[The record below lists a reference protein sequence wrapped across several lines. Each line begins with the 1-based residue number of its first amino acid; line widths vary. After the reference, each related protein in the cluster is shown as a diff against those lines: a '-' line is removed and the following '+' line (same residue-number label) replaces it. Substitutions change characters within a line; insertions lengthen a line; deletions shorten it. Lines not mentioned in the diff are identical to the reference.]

1 MGVSAPQRL
10 VFIIMQTITNKRLNG
25 LIFTFVLGASIF
37 MLGCSGRSCVRCAPD
52 YTTTINENRVK
63 KIAKD
68 ALKKWIEYN
77 PVDSAQI
84 KGAKV
89 VKIECDD
96 IIIHVTLMKDNSTNN
111 QEGIHKAYFHVYLLS
126 ENLEVIKVVRGPDEI
141 S

>member
-1 MGVSAPQRL
+1 
-10 VFIIMQTITNKRLNG
+10 
-25 LIFTFVLGASIF
+25 